1 MVPNMKDTGKMIY
14 NMGLVK
20 KYGLIIQNMRES
32 IMKERSTERV
42 IIYGQMEVDMKE
54 IGMRI
59 E

>member
-1 MVPNMKDTGKMIY
+1 MVLDMRVTGKMIY